1 MREIVLDTETT
12 GLSVENG
19 HRIVEIGCIELNDQI
34 LTSNRFHC
42 YLNPQRKVSEEAFKV
57 HGYSDEFLSDKKKF
71 SEIVDDFLQFIKNKK
86 LIIPNHI
93 AIIMDGNGRWAKKQ
107 SMLRLDGHKKGVD
120 AVRKITR
127 FCGEIGVKKL
137 TLYTF
142 SSENWKRPKTEIRGL
157 MILLLKTI
165 EKEISN
171 LNKNNVRFTTI
182 GELGKMP
189 LDVSNML
196 RDGVN
201 LTSNNDGLNLNL
213 AVNYG
218 GRQEITSICQ
228 EIADEV
234 KNQKININDVTES
247 YVNQKFAL
255 DNYYEP
261 DLLIRTGG
269 EFRISNF
276 MLWQLAYSEIFVTKI
291 FWPDFNEDALMES
304 IINYNNR
311 ERRFGKISEQI

>member
-1 MREIVLDTETT
+1 M
-12 GLSVENG
+12 N
-19 HRIVEIGCIELNDQI
+19 
-34 LTSNRFHC
+34 
-42 YLNPQRKVSEEAFKV
+42 Y
-57 HGYSDEFLSDKKKF
+57 
-71 SEIVDDFLQFIKNKK
+71 LQFIKNKK

-165 EKEISN
+165 EKELSN

-201 LTSNNDGLNLNL
+201 LTSNNNGLNLNL

>member
-1 MREIVLDTETT
+1 M
-12 GLSVENG
+12 N
-19 HRIVEIGCIELNDQI
+19 
-34 LTSNRFHC
+34 
-42 YLNPQRKVSEEAFKV
+42 Y
-57 HGYSDEFLSDKKKF
+57 
-71 SEIVDDFLQFIKNKK
+71 LQFIKNEK

-196 RDGVN
+196 QNGVN

-218 GRQEITSICQ
+218 GRQEIAFICQ

>member
-1 MREIVLDTETT
+1 M
-12 GLSVENG
+12 N
-19 HRIVEIGCIELNDQI
+19 
-34 LTSNRFHC
+34 
-42 YLNPQRKVSEEAFKV
+42 Y
-57 HGYSDEFLSDKKKF
+57 
-71 SEIVDDFLQFIKNKK
+71 LQFIKNKK

>member
-1 MREIVLDTETT
+1 M
-12 GLSVENG
+12 N
-19 HRIVEIGCIELNDQI
+19 
-34 LTSNRFHC
+34 
-42 YLNPQRKVSEEAFKV
+42 Y
-57 HGYSDEFLSDKKKF
+57 
-71 SEIVDDFLQFIKNKK
+71 LQFIKNKK

-127 FCGEIGVKKL
+127 FCGQIGVKKL

-165 EKEISN
+165 EKELSN

-201 LTSNNDGLNLNL
+201 LTSNNNGLNLNL

>member
-1 MREIVLDTETT
+1 M
-12 GLSVENG
+12 N
-19 HRIVEIGCIELNDQI
+19 
-34 LTSNRFHC
+34 
-42 YLNPQRKVSEEAFKV
+42 Y
-57 HGYSDEFLSDKKKF
+57 
-71 SEIVDDFLQFIKNKK
+71 LQFIKNKK

-93 AIIMDGNGRWAKKQ
+93 AIIMDGNGRWAKRQ

-304 IINYNNR
+304 IINYNNK

>member
-1 MREIVLDTETT
+1 M
-12 GLSVENG
+12 N
-19 HRIVEIGCIELNDQI
+19 
-34 LTSNRFHC
+34 
-42 YLNPQRKVSEEAFKV
+42 Y
-57 HGYSDEFLSDKKKF
+57 
-71 SEIVDDFLQFIKNKK
+71 LQFIKNEK

-276 MLWQLAYSEIFVTKI
+276 MLWQLAYSEIFVTKT

>member
-1 MREIVLDTETT
+1 M
-12 GLSVENG
+12 N
-19 HRIVEIGCIELNDQI
+19 
-34 LTSNRFHC
+34 
-42 YLNPQRKVSEEAFKV
+42 Y
-57 HGYSDEFLSDKKKF
+57 
-71 SEIVDDFLQFIKNKK
+71 LQFIKNKK

-218 GRQEITSICQ
+218 GRQEIASICQ

-276 MLWQLAYSEIFVTKI
+276 MLWQLAYSEIFVTKT

-304 IINYNNR
+304 IINYNKR

>member
-1 MREIVLDTETT
+1 M
-12 GLSVENG
+12 N
-19 HRIVEIGCIELNDQI
+19 
-34 LTSNRFHC
+34 
-42 YLNPQRKVSEEAFKV
+42 Y
-57 HGYSDEFLSDKKKF
+57 
-71 SEIVDDFLQFIKNKK
+71 LQFIKNKK

-107 SMLRLDGHKKGVD
+107 SMLRLDAHKKGVD

>member
-1 MREIVLDTETT
+1 M
-12 GLSVENG
+12 N
-19 HRIVEIGCIELNDQI
+19 
-34 LTSNRFHC
+34 
-42 YLNPQRKVSEEAFKV
+42 Y
-57 HGYSDEFLSDKKKF
+57 
-71 SEIVDDFLQFIKNKK
+71 LQFIKNKK

-228 EIADEV
+228 VIADEV

>member
-1 MREIVLDTETT
+1 M
-12 GLSVENG
+12 N
-19 HRIVEIGCIELNDQI
+19 
-34 LTSNRFHC
+34 
-42 YLNPQRKVSEEAFKV
+42 Y
-57 HGYSDEFLSDKKKF
+57 
-71 SEIVDDFLQFIKNKK
+71 LQFIKNEK

>member
-1 MREIVLDTETT
+1 M
-12 GLSVENG
+12 S
-19 HRIVEIGCIELNDQI
+19 
-34 LTSNRFHC
+34 
-42 YLNPQRKVSEEAFKV
+42 Y
-57 HGYSDEFLSDKKKF
+57 
-71 SEIVDDFLQFIKNKK
+71 LQFIKNKK